1 MNQRSIMENHKVVS
15 KEEWVTA
22 RKEHLKKEKEFTRQR
37 DELRKE
43 SRALP
48 WLKIEK
54 NYKFEYVNGKVTLSD
69 LFDGKSQLIIY
80 HFMLGP
86 EWEEGCSGC
95 SFLADSYNGA
105 EIHLKHRDVSFVTV
119 SRAPLK
125 KINEYKKRMGWNIT
139 WLSSFGS
146 EFNFDFNV
154 SFTEEE
160 KKEGKVYY
168 NYDMNDYFSDEGP
181 GISVFYKNNN
191 GEIFHT
197 YSTYQRGLDQFIVP
211 YHLLDIV
218 PKGRDEEGL
227 NFGMEWLRHHD
238 KYGEDSA
245 CCK

>member
-1 MNQRSIMENHKVVS
+1 MENHKVVS